1 MFRNIDGSLW
11 MVYRAK
17 GAMVKD
23 ADINAARR
31 TRTGVRAAPGHGRGH
46 GGHRVKMTS
55 NEALR
60 TMPVH
65 ATLKDARKRIIEN
78 SVSVVVPTSPDY
90 QDSD

>member
-1 MFRNIDGSLW
+1 MRNSDGLLW

-23 ADINAARR
+23 ADINTARR
-31 TRTGVRAAPGHGRGH
+31 GRTGVRAAPGHGRGH
-46 GGHRVKMTS
+46 GGRRVKMTS
-55 NEALR
+55 DEALR

-65 ATLKDARKRIIEN
+65 ATLKDARKRIIER

-90 QDSD
+90 LDSD